1 MTGYGDM
8 EHTVE
13 IPVVSSDLGAPVL
26 VPPPLSSPVG
36 GIPASASDWP
46 AADGSLGWDMPLDV
60 PAAPVLPSMLPGG
73 LVPGGLVPGGLV
85 PGGLVPAAIPAASVA
100 PDPPSQPRPGRYPS
114 LPEGHPVSITCPE
127 CGAPATMDPS
137 RRDASDFCAH
147 CDFPLFWSRERI
159 PVGEAAD
166 AGEDALRR
174 LPGALGRV
182 VIASVPCPHCNELN
196 LPSAMYC
203 VRCGLAMQY
212 TPPPPPP
219 PAMVQLLAPEPP
231 MLPLEEEPQRM
242 WIWWVLLIAVF
253 VLAGVALVWSQHWY
267 WWH

>member
-1 MTGYGDM
+1 MTGYDDL
-8 EHTVE
+8 EHTAE
-13 IPVVSSDLGAPVL
+13 IPLFAQDESVLGAPVL
-26 VPPPLSSPVG
+26 VPPPLSSPIAGV
-36 GIPASASDWP
+36 PASASDWP
-46 AADGSLGWDMPLDV
+46 APDASHGWGMPVDAPLAPADTIMLQAGWGQ
-60 PAAPVLPSMLPGG
+60 AAWA
-73 LVPGGLVPGGLV
+73 
-85 PGGLVPAAIPAASVA
+85 PAAIPAAAVT
-100 PDPPSQPRPGRYPS
+100 PDPPAQPRPGRYPV
-114 LPEGHPVSITCPE
+114 LAEGHPVSLTCPE
-127 CGAPATMDPS
+127 CGAPATVDPS
-137 RRDASDFCAH
+137 RRDAADFCPH

-196 LPSAMYC
+196 LPSAVYC
-203 VRCGLAMQY
+203 ARCDLAMQY

-219 PAMVQLLAPEPP
+219 SVAVQLPAPEPP

-242 WIWWVLLIAVF
+242 WIWWVLLIAMV
-253 VLAGVALVWSQHWY
+253 VLAGVALVWAQHWY